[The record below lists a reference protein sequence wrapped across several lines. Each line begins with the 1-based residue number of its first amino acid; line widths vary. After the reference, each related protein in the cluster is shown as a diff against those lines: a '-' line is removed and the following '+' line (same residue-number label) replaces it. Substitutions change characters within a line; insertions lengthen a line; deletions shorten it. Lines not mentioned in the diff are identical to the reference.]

1 MKLLKRFIVYYKP
14 HKVIFTLDMIASFL
28 VALIGMGYPIITRYM
43 LNDFIPNKKL
53 ELVIICAISLLLVYI
68 IRMYLR
74 YFIQYYGHIM
84 GVRMQAQMRSDMF
97 NKLEKLPYTFYDEH
111 ETGKIMSRMTND
123 LLDISELAHHG
134 PENIFIAGF
143 TLLASF
149 VYLSIINWIL
159 ALIIFAC
166 VPFLF
171 FVTSHFRRQMRKA
184 QLESKIAIAE
194 VNSSLESSISGI
206 RVTKAF
212 TNTKKESEKFEKTNE
227 KFVKA
232 RSSAFSA
239 MGKFFASSQF
249 ITDVFNIIVLLVGGI
264 FLYNEMIDIADYSTF
279 IISVNMFIQP
289 MNQLI
294 NFVEQFQNGTT
305 GFKRFV
311 EIMDEEEENIHEGSK
326 ICPKVK
332 GDISFKNVS
341 FHYKSSEGILK
352 NVSFDIKSGEKVAL
366 VGPSGGGK
374 TTICHLIPRFYD
386 VSKGEIDIDNENI
399 NEYTLESLRKQ
410 IGIVQQDV
418 FLFGGSIKDNIL
430 YGNLDASEEEL
441 IEASKKANIY
451 DYVKSLPQGF
461 DTQIGER
468 GVKLSG
474 GQKQRIS
481 IARIFLKNPSILILD
496 EATSALDNT
505 TEMLIQNALDELC
518 KGRTTIVVAHRLS
531 TIRNANKIYV
541 ISDGEIKES
550 GTHDELIAKNG
561 AYKTL
566 YELQFRD
573 NNEKAQ
579 LKLHEQLEI
588 SRWIEGENYEDRF
601 SFSYRRRI

>member
-1 MKLLKRFIVYYKP
+1 
-14 HKVIFTLDMIASFL
+14 
-28 VALIGMGYPIITRYM
+28 MGYPIITRFM
-43 LNDFIPNKKL
+43 LNDFIPNKKI
-53 ELVIICAISLLLVYI
+53 ELVITCAVSLLAVYI
-68 IRMYLR
+68 IRMFLR

-97 NKLEKLPYTFYDEH
+97 NKLERLPYTFYDEH

-149 VYLSIINWIL
+149 VYLAIINWIL

-166 VPFLF
+166 VPFLL
-171 FVTSHFRRQMRKA
+171 FVTTHFRRQMIRA
-184 QLESKIAIAE
+184 QLESKVAIAE
-194 VNSSLESSISGI
+194 VNSSLESSITGI

-212 TNTKKESEKFEKTNE
+212 TNTKKEEEKFEVTNN
-227 KFVKA
+227 KYIKA
-232 RSSAFSA
+232 RSSAFDA

-249 ITDVFNIIVLLVGGI
+249 ITDVFNILVLLAGGL
-264 FLYNEMIDIADYSTF
+264 FLYNDMIDLADYTTF

-311 EIMDEEEENIHEGSK
+311 EIMDEEEENINEGTS
-326 ICPKVK
+326 ICPKLEGNIEFDHVN
-332 GDISFKNVS
+332 FK
-341 FHYKSSEGILK
+341 YKSSEPIL
-352 NVSFDIKSGEKVAL
+352 NDVSFKISKGEKVAL

-386 VSKGEIDIDNENI
+386 IVSGEIKVDGVNI
-399 NEYTLESLRKQ
+399 KEYTLESLRKQ

-418 FLFGGSIKDNIL
+418 FLFGGTIRDNIL
-430 YGNLDASEEEL
+430 YGNLSSTEEEL
-441 IEASKKANIY
+441 IEAAKKANIY
-451 DYVKSLPQGF
+451 DYVLSLPNGF
-461 DTQIGER
+461 DTEIGER
-468 GVKLSG
+468 GVRLSG

-505 TEMLIQNALDELC
+505 TELLIQTALDELC

-531 TIRNANKIYV
+531 TVRNANEIIV
-541 ISDGEIKES
+541 ISNGEIKEK
-550 GTHDELIAKNG
+550 GTHEELIKLNG

-573 NNEKAQ
+573 QSKEENAKLNEKI
-579 LKLHEQLEI
+579 KI
-588 SRWIEGENYEDRF
+588 S
-601 SFSYRRRI
+601 